1 MLDFFKEIFTI
12 KKIRRKINLKNKKVV
27 VMGIGLHGGGVSM
40 IKWLVQQGA
49 QVVATDKKTKETLAN
64 SIKKLNKLIK
74 NKKVKLIV
82 GRHRIDDFRS
92 ADMIIKNPAVPWTNT
107 YIKRAKKNHIKVEM
121 DSSLFFQLC
130 PSKKIIG
137 ITGTKGKT
145 TTSYLIEAI
154 LKKAGKKVV
163 MVGTGQTGVM
173 DRLKLIGK
181 KTYVVFELSSWRLS
195 ALRRHKISPRYAVV
209 TNIYPDHLN
218 YYKTMKGYI
227 QDKSAIVKY
236 QKKNDIAILN
246 YDNKEVREFADQTKA
261 DVSYYSAKDKYSII
275 QDVYLEDDKIKY
287 RLNSDDGV
295 ICSVDKLKLLGR
307 HNIYNVM
314 AASALAL
321 RLKIPVRTI
330 RKAVINF
337 KGVPHRLELV
347 TENNLF
353 KAYNDSAATT
363 PESAIAGID
372 AFLNRAVE
380 TNIFLIAGGSS
391 KNLDMTLLADKII
404 ETDEIKKIILLKGEA
419 GEELLRILKA
429 KKNDDKVIAIV
440 DNMSEAVKMITQE
453 IQKYIQEKE
462 NNYDMQIATENI
474 LLLSPGS
481 ASFGLFDNEFDR
493 GRQFRKA
500 VLDDKHKIAG
510 NNKQS
515 E

>member
-1 MLDFFKEIFTI
+1 MLDFFKKIFTI
-12 KKIRRKINLKNKKVV
+12 KKIRQKINLKNKKVV

-49 QVVATDKKTKETLAN
+49 RVVATDKKTKETLSS
-64 SIKKLNKLIK
+64 SIKKLEKLIK

-82 GRHRIDDFRS
+82 GRHRLDDFRS
-92 ADMIIKNPAVPWTNT
+92 ANLIIKNPAVPWTNT

-121 DSSLFFQLC
+121 DSSLFFKLC

-154 LKKAGKKVV
+154 LKKAGKRVV
-163 MVGTGQTGVM
+163 MVGTSQTGVM

-227 QDKSAIVKY
+227 QDKMAIVKY
-236 QKKNDIAILN
+236 QKKNNLAVLN
-246 YDNKEVREFADQTKA
+246 YDNKEVREFANKTKA
-261 DVSYYSAKDKYSII
+261 AVSYYSMKDKYSII

-287 RLNSDDGV
+287 RLDSVDGV
-295 ICSVDKLKLLGR
+295 VCSVDKLKILGR

-314 AASALAL
+314 AATALAL
-321 RLKIPVRTI
+321 HLNISIKTI
-330 RKAVINF
+330 RRAVVNF

-347 TENNLF
+347 GENKLF

-363 PESAIAGID
+363 PESAVAGID

-391 KNLDMTLLADKII
+391 KNLDMTLLAEKIVK
-404 ETDEIKKIILLKGEA
+404 TDDVKKVVLLKGEA
-419 GEELLRILKA
+419 TEELLSLLKKMGREEKIVSIVGTMKEA
-429 KKNDDKVIAIV
+429 VEKLIEEIEKYDKVNKEV
-440 DNMSEAVKMITQE
+440 SENLEITV
-453 IQKYIQEKE
+453 
-462 NNYDMQIATENI
+462 ENI
-474 LLLSPGS
+474 LLLSPGC

-493 GRQFRKA
+493 GRQFRKEI
-500 VLDDKHKIAG
+500 K
-510 NNKQS
+510 N
-515 E
+515 